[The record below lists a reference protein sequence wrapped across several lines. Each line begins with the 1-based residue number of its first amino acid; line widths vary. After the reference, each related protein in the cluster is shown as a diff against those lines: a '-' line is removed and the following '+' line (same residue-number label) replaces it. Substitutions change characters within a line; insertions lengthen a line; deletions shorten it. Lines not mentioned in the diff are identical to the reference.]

1 LREKI
6 KMTMESRSKVYSR
19 NPNMPY
25 TQKRMAREIGLSEP
39 TLSRIMSGA
48 QAPCADHLIR
58 IMDWLGD
65 YNLRQYATWDPEIV
79 TDARLAEIK

>member
-1 LREKI
+1 
-6 KMTMESRSKVYSR
+6 MEERSQTRTS
-19 NPNMPY
+19 NPYMKPRIEY
-25 TQKRMAREIGLSEP
+25 TQKRMAREIGMSEP

-65 YNLRQYATWDPEIV
+65 YNLRPYATWDPKVV
-79 TDARLAEIK
+79 TDARVAEIG